1 VCSKAFSDLSNL
13 QKHRKTH
20 KNIPPTVNEEN
31 SGLESLTTDGQHIIY
46 VTTQDGEQS
55 QLLIST
61 LAGSEDPSGH
71 LVSDSDMH
79 LVDNEQLDVIPEQEP
94 EETILVD
101 QDHDKMMTGTSNG
114 DDDVLTIVGDTTSG
128 EIGQAVEFTTQDG
141 RRVCL
146 IIPQNV
152 DPFEFTTEYLSNLSW
167 SVG

>member
-1 VCSKAFSDLSNL
+1 M
-13 QKHRKTH
+13 Q
-20 KNIPPTVNEEN
+20 
-31 SGLESLTTDGQHIIY
+31 
-46 VTTQDGEQS
+46 
-55 QLLIST
+55 
-61 LAGSEDPSGH
+61 
-71 LVSDSDMH
+71 

-146 IIPQNV
+146 IIPPNV
-152 DPFEFTTEYLSNLSW
+152 DPFEFTTEYLSNLS
-167 SVG
+167 